1 MCKKAFLWL
10 LLLFWTSPIFGQ
22 TLISGYVKN
31 SSGKVIPDVNVY
43 VSRLDQRYSVYASCI
58 SDEKGLYSLNFNA
71 SVDSIAINVSG
82 LNIDATTI
90 FCPNTS
96 HELDIVVKEQLNQ
109 IDEVV
114 VYAPKIYERGDTIS
128 YNVASFQ
135 SKTDI
140 SVAQVLKRLPG
151 VTVSD
156 VGQISYKGQPIKNFY
171 IEGLDLMKGRY
182 GIATNNIDPNSISTI
197 QILENHQNIKALEDL
212 RPEERA
218 SINLKLKSGV
228 KGVYNMIATLGGG
241 YDKEA
246 LWDNELI
253 TTYFQRNSQLLATYK
268 GNNSGND
275 LETELRSFDDNSL
288 SRTSSVTDIE
298 LPSVPGINKKYYY
311 FNQSHT
317 ATYNHIFR
325 VGENGELGINA
336 AYLND
341 NDKRSNHATTTTI
354 LPNGSKNIVDEY
366 YRGNLRRNLANGT
379 ITYLQNSEKSY
390 IKEQLKFDWFSTG
403 GSSDIYAGSDIAQNS
418 DVENYRLH
426 NLFHLTNRTNT
437 DKGVDFVSTI
447 NLEKRPHNLGV
458 STNLFPDVLLGDNM
472 FQRAERRNFS
482 TENHLDFLSALVW
495 GNLQIHPTLFVDYS
509 QNGLT
514 SQLED
519 YRNDIHLSSLN
530 TGVGIIANYRARK
543 FYVDL
548 QITGNYRYFDLNDR
562 IAEVET
568 DKHRFVVEPRLTVK
582 YDING
587 SNELR
592 LKGSLGH
599 SNPAIENLYNQY
611 ILTSYRQLSVY
622 QNNDL
627 YQSAVQN
634 YSLSYDYRNIVSMLF
649 IGSDIGWTHNRPN
662 VLYGNYYD
670 GLVTRIISS
679 PTDETADVLSATV
692 RASKGFDWRRLKIG
706 AECRYSYYDSPI
718 LLQNEIMS
726 YNGYSINAKL
736 DFSLNPFE
744 WIAFNYE
751 GIYYQSKTSMQKG
764 GEMPMLRTFTN
775 NISLEFYLPAD
786 ITIGANISHY
796 YNNLNQNNRSF
807 LLGEVNAKYSYK
819 RWSFT
824 LSCDNIF
831 NNKEYVYSSIEGL
844 TDNTS
849 VYQIRPLSVLLKIR
863 YRIF

>member
-1 MCKKAFLWL
+1 
-10 LLLFWTSPIFGQ
+10 
-22 TLISGYVKN
+22 
-31 SSGKVIPDVNVY
+31 
-43 VSRLDQRYSVYASCI
+43 
-58 SDEKGLYSLNFNA
+58 
-71 SVDSIAINVSG
+71 
-82 LNIDATTI
+82 
-90 FCPNTS
+90 
-96 HELDIVVKEQLNQ
+96 
-109 IDEVV
+109 
-114 VYAPKIYERGDTIS
+114 
-128 YNVASFQ
+128 
-135 SKTDI
+135 
-140 SVAQVLKRLPG
+140 
-151 VTVSD
+151 
-156 VGQISYKGQPIKNFY
+156 
-171 IEGLDLMKGRY
+171 MKGRY

-212 RPEERA
+212 RLEERA

-228 KGVYNMIATLGGG
+228 KGVYNLIATLGGG

-354 LPNGSKNIVDEY
+354 LPDGSKNIVDEY

-390 IKEQLKFDWFSTG
+390 IKEQLKFDWFSTD

-437 DKGVDFVSTI
+437 DKGVDFASTI

-509 QNGLT
+509 QDGLT

-627 YQSAVQN
+627 WNSNSTFNSGLNNSSIFSPNNMQSLNLNASSALYPQQNSFSTYSQPYQLAQN
-634 YSLSYDYRNIVSMLF
+634 SLPNS
-649 IGSDIGWTHNRPN
+649 GSDVEKLRQQTIQN
-662 VLYGNYYD
+662 VSKGITSDEGIVPYVYLDTMCKKTVGKGKNVNKWDIFRQGNYTTSD
-670 GLVTRIISS
+670 GTPANETEKLDCFNKFEQKTHELCDGKPVVDGKIINFAAPYFEDVCDLRIS
-679 PTDETADVLSATV
+679 PQEIE
-692 RASKGFDWRRLKIG
+692 RLKNDHI
-706 AECRYSYYDSPI
+706 EDDLKRWERHVNNLYSHPPEIVNEIENRLYNVGWGNLKKLDVIPI
-718 LLQNEIMS
+718 LNDPQLTLEEKKKLLETRLYQGKISPKRLQDS
-726 YNGYSINAKL
+726 
-736 DFSLNPFE
+736 
-744 WIAFNYE
+744 
-751 GIYYQSKTSMQKG
+751 QKRLQG
-764 GEMPMLRTFTN
+764 N
-775 NISLEFYLPAD
+775 
-786 ITIGANISHY
+786 
-796 YNNLNQNNRSF
+796 
-807 LLGEVNAKYSYK
+807 
-819 RWSFT
+819 
-824 LSCDNIF
+824 
-831 NNKEYVYSSIEGL
+831 
-844 TDNTS
+844 
-849 VYQIRPLSVLLKIR
+849 
-863 YRIF
+863 